1 LIYLTAIKNIDCIK
15 KDISNKLRELF
26 NYLFYFWLNG
36 CLDNRCEFSVVN
48 ASYSVADIGI
58 SFLSVLSLFYPV
70 KYVVVYDII
79 NLARYRIG
87 FHDIKITDVLSFIP
101 STKELSLL
109 GLQILSDH
117 WVKPIVN
124 TDKMVDEVIW
134 QLKKLV
140 VDSSVLEQLHKNLR
154 SLRCNEELIRISR
167 RNGLVKATILYR
179 CLEPGDYEKLVRI
192 IYLYRFLAGKIHG
205 PNTIVK
211 VVWKTNKPAEKGVG

>member
-1 LIYLTAIKNIDCIK
+1 MLYIVSYYGPVSIVYRPNVLDF
-15 KDISNKLRELF
+15 LF
-26 NYLFYFWLNG
+26 GYWING
-36 CLDNRCEFSVVN
+36 CLLDYCEYGALSPD
-48 ASYSVADIGI
+48 YSSTDVGI
-58 SFLSVLSLFYPV
+58 SFLSTLNLFYPV

-124 TDKMVDEVIW
+124 TDKMVDEIIG
-134 QLKKLV
+134 QLKVLA
-140 VDSSVLEQLHKNLR
+140 VDSSVLEQLHKNLK

-167 RNGLVKATILYR
+167 RNGFVKATILCR

-192 IYLYRFLAGKIHG
+192 IYLYKFLAGKIHG